1 MKSDKHAMTALNSE
15 RLKQRVHG
23 RAQAAIVLDLVDL
36 PHAQCVEA
44 FLDELRCRLTPESVS
59 DAKVAVDQ
67 QSLRELSVIELQF
80 GKYAGSTY
88 GQVEDVDR
96 DYLEWL
102 CESQRQSADTLG
114 TFLTLTR
121 TTHEGY

>member
-1 MKSDKHAMTALNSE
+1 MTALNPE

-36 PHAQCVEA
+36 PHPQCVEA

-59 DAKVAVDQ
+59 DAKVAADQ

-96 DYLEWL
+96 GYLEWL